1 MALRVLLAFFSGV
14 VATIAAI
21 LIPVAYFGDK
31 NVSWTNRLIWI
42 AFIAALIFLAAL
54 LW

>member
-1 MALRVLLAFFSGV
+1 LALRVLLTFFSGV

-31 NVSWTNRLIWI
+31 NLSWTNRLIWI
-42 AFIAALIFLAAL
+42 AFVGALIFVAAL